1 MKGLIV
7 AAGQGVRLRAKG
19 DLKPLIPIKGVPLIE
34 CVIDR
39 ARSGGIDEFFVV
51 SGYRGDELRAAL
63 NSLAARENIRITHVI
78 NRDWN
83 RANGHSVL
91 MAKQFLDAPFVLM
104 MCDHLVDPE
113 IIRSL
118 ISEPLVPG
126 TVTLAVDFNLDS
138 PLNDPDDVTRVKS
151 QDGLIQRI
159 GKVIRDFDSFDTGVF
174 LCTPIIFEALEES
187 QSQGDDSISGAMNV
201 LAAWQK
207 ARIFD
212 IKDRV
217 WVDVDDPAAYQK
229 AEHLLETGRL

>member
-91 MAKQFLDAPFVLM
+91 MAKQFLDEPFVLM
-104 MCDHLVDPE
+104 MCDHLLDPE

-138 PLNDPDDVTRVKS
+138 LLNDPDDVTRVKS

-217 WVDVDDPAAYQK
+217 WVDVDDPAAYEK

>member
-19 DLKPLIPIKGVPLIE
+19 DLKPLIPIKGMPLIE

-83 RANGHSVL
+83 RANGRSVL
-91 MAKQFLDAPFVLM
+91 MAKQFLDEPFVLM
-104 MCDHLVDPE
+104 MCDHLLDPG

-118 ISEPLVPG
+118 IDAPHAPG

-138 PLNDPDDVTRVKS
+138 PLNDPDDVTRVLS
-151 QDGLIQRI
+151 EDGLIKRI

-174 LCTPIIFEALEES
+174 LCSPIIFDALEES
-187 QSQGDDSISGAMNV
+187 QANGDDSISGAMNV
-201 LAAWQK
+201 LAAWKK
-207 ARIFD
+207 AHIFD
-212 IKDRV
+212 IQDRV
-217 WVDVDDPAAYQK
+217 WVDVDDPAAYEK
-229 AEHLLETGRL
+229 AER

>member
-91 MAKQFLDAPFVLM
+91 MAKQFLDEPFVLM

-113 IIRSL
+113 IIPQPDRRAACARHRDARSRL
-118 ISEPLVPG
+118 QPG
-126 TVTLAVDFNLDS
+126 
-138 PLNDPDDVTRVKS
+138 
-151 QDGLIQRI
+151 Q
-159 GKVIRDFDSFDTGVF
+159 
-174 LCTPIIFEALEES
+174 
-187 QSQGDDSISGAMNV
+187 
-201 LAAWQK
+201 
-207 ARIFD
+207 
-212 IKDRV
+212 
-217 WVDVDDPAAYQK
+217 PA
-229 AEHLLETGRL
+229 ERPR